1 MIFYGGVSIIVAVIL
16 IVLVGWYIGEY
27 RPLHQTVIAIGDTE
41 FDASYYIDALRIV
54 GQESTVD
61 SLQSVADS
69 VVKEIE
75 QNELIR
81 QEALILGIS
90 INDDEIK
97 ESLKDTD
104 ITLNDVT
111 LDFIRGEMLVER
123 LKNEYFEAQVPVSD
137 KQVHIMAMMLESER
151 QAREIRDQLQNSENL
166 TSLAEEF
173 ALNYYSKNVNKG
185 DFGWHPE
192 VILKEQL
199 GTSIPVEFAF
209 SAEPESLSEPM
220 HDEETYKQLG
230 YWLINVN
237 DIPQEGSANVSAVF
251 LSSEEEA
258 EGIKSRLEAGE
269 DLATLA
275 EEYSQY
281 SESKQL
287 KGELGLMFQS
297 DNISNAFN
305 GYVFNPEVEIGVWSE
320 PIQDDAYWTQGGYWL
335 VKVIDKD
342 DDRELSVED
351 RDYLI
356 YKMYDDWVS
365 QIWLKH
371 AAEINHTY
379 LTPEV
384 KQWVI
389 EKATED

>member
-69 VVKEIE
+69 VIKEIE